1 MLLASHFLFWI
12 YPLGSTPPPVISS
25 HASNG
30 QQTWNICAKLLWRTF
45 YDPNLFVYL
54 FPWKGSMSIVRGSGR
69 TPTSSQHRLGGW
81 CLPNP
86 GTSDIFLLSSRQL
99 WVLLVHILS
108 HLIPH
113 EALKSLG
120 HTRLVKKRRSKSLH
134 GSSMVDMIL
143 SENMVHFEI
152 SFSLRLHFWGR
163 APFSETPIKIQEV
176 GLVLLAALSWCKI
189 QNWT

>member
-120 HTRLVKKRRSKSLH
+120 IPDWLRKEGPSPYMDPVWWTWFCLRIWYTLKSVFL
-134 GSSMVDMIL
+134 
-143 SENMVHFEI
+143 
-152 SFSLRLHFWGR
+152 
-163 APFSETPIKIQEV
+163 
-176 GLVLLAALSWCKI
+176 
-189 QNWT
+189 